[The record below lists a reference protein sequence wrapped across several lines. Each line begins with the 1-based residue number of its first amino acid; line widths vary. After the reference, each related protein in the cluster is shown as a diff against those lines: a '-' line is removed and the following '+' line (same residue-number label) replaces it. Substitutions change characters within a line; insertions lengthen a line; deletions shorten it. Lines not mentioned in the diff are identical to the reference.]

1 MKIAVV
7 GTHGCGKTTLT
18 YLIAAEAKKRG
29 FNAKVVNEVA
39 RSCPFPLNDGFSLDG
54 AHWIITQQI
63 NKELSAKAAKT
74 EMTICDRSS
83 IDPIIYIASKVNDA
97 GSYESLANYAA
108 DWMKTYDKIIW
119 VFADVCK
126 LKDDGVRSTNENF
139 QEEIDR
145 GFDIFFTA
153 HFPEIF
159 PYEMKSSDIFEGNL
173 NKVMEYVFS

>member
-39 RSCPFPLNDGFSLDG
+39 RSCPFALNDGFTMDG

-74 EMTICDRSS
+74 EMIICDRSS
-83 IDPIIYIASKVNDA
+83 IDPIIYISSKTEDA
-97 GSYESLANYAA
+97 KSYEALYDYAT

-119 VFADVCK
+119 VFADICK
-126 LKDDGVRSTNENF
+126 LKDDGVRSTDEEF
-139 QEEIDR
+139 QAEIDR

-159 PYEMKSSDIFEGNL
+159 PLDMMSSDIFEGNL
-173 NKVMEYVFS
+173 DKVMEYVFS